1 MHTSP
6 DISGRAFLTPSQVA
20 ELLQLDTESVYRLV
34 KRGQLP
40 CIRVGG
46 RTLRIPARPLFAQ
59 LQATRSGPT
68 QQGAMS

>member
-1 MHTSP
+1 MQASP
-6 DISGRAFLTPSQVA
+6 DISGRAFLTPAQVA

-40 CIRVGG
+40 CVRVGG

-68 QQGAMS
+68 QSAGS